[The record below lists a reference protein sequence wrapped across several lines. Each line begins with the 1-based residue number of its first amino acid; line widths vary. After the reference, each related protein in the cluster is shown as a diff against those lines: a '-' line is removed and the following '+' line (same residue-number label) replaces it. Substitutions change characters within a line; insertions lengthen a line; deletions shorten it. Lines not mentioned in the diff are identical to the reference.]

1 MLYKDKA
8 AKQADRVVE
17 KSDNAT
23 ENANMPMK
31 QIHKVVQRA
40 NWGAEKSNKAAEQGE
55 KERLATKVA
64 VKARERQSSMEL
76 LRLVLM
82 LLIVALHLNYLGIGL
97 PTQAESQVAPFSTLM
112 RVWAEQVCACA
123 VNAFVLLTGWFGLHR
138 NWGRLW
144 RNVLL
149 RCVVY
154 GLLILLIA
162 YVCGDDRVGY
172 SSLCKTLLP
181 GGEYWFVVC
190 YIGLWLLAPVLNA
203 YVKVANARALW
214 LTVVGLFVFQWLYG
228 WLYDAALLN
237 GGYSIFSFVALY
249 LLARAIRLYPLP
261 FMRKGMAYVGE
272 GDTFT
277 RKDEG
282 VTCKSEAFM
291 RTGDVFTCANGVEM
305 RTGDTFMC
313 EDDGITRRGEGAT
326 RETEAFMRADEVIT
340 RNNEGIT
347 RKKDASVYQ
356 DVVSVCHNAASV
368 YKDVASVNKN
378 AASVYH
384 NAAFKH
390 IGVGIY
396 LAVLLISSLLGA
408 LIAWALLRNGGGGG
422 VFALYAVKSYLCPL
436 VIVES
441 VAIVLAFAR
450 MRFRSG
456 VINWLGGSALAIY
469 LIHAHPIVAR
479 PLLIWAHD
487 AYFAHSPALGFAYLA
502 MMCLGIC
509 AVCLIIDAI
518 LFRFTRISA
527 I

>member
-313 EDDGITRRGEGAT
+313 EDHGITRRGEGAT
-326 RETEAFMRADEVIT
+326 RE
-340 RNNEGIT
+340 
-347 RKKDASVYQ
+347 KDASVYQ

-368 YKDVASVNKN
+368 YEDV
-378 AASVYH
+378 
-384 NAAFKH
+384 AFKH
-390 IGVGIY
+390 IGVGLY